1 MNPNS
6 QFQLAGLLIGVVV
19 VLAIGAGLAAVLML
33 DSSGGR
39 GNRLPEDF
47 DYDLTKYH
55 NIDPAL
61 VGYRQT
67 KEIPLAVQEA
77 RAIATGPQDRIYVA
91 ADMAIVRCDAGGV
104 TGDRI
109 AMRQRP
115 TCLAVAAGGR
125 IYIGAGDHVEVH
137 RDGASH
143 RWQALGD
150 RAVLTCITPG
160 ENEVFVADAGNKVV
174 WRFDTSG
181 KLLGEIGRRDEQR
194 SVPGFVIPSPYFD
207 CLIGSDGLLR
217 IANPGRHQVAIFTTG
232 GRYEWPLN
240 WGRPTLKIDGF
251 CGCCNPVAL
260 ALLPDGRIV
269 TAEKGIPRVK
279 VYGQLGKF
287 ECVVA
292 GPDLLAPTATSTTET
307 RGPLKLKVV
316 DLAADSQGRIL
327 VLDPGAKLIR
337 VFEPKTT
344 SQE

>member
-19 VLAIGAGLAAVLML
+19 VLAIAAGLAAVLMI
-33 DSSGGR
+33 DSSGRR
-39 GNRLPEDF
+39 GSGLPEDF

-67 KEIPLAVQEA
+67 GEIPLAVQEA
-77 RAIATGPQDRIYVA
+77 RAIAVGPQDRIYIA
-91 ADMAIVRCDAGGV
+91 ADKAILLCDAGGV
-104 TGDRI
+104 IRHRI
-109 AMRQRP
+109 TLDQRP
-115 TCLAVAAGGR
+115 TCLAVAGDGR
-125 IYIGAGDHVEVH
+125 IYVGMKDHVEVYQ
-137 RDGASH
+137 GGSLH
-143 RWQALGD
+143 RWQGLGD
-150 RAVLTCITPG
+150 RAVLTCIAPG

-174 WRFDTSG
+174 WRFDTAG
-181 KLLGEIGRRDEQR
+181 KLLGEIGRRDEEKA
-194 SVPGFVIPSPYFD
+194 VPGFVIPSPYFD

-217 IANPGRHQVAIFTTG
+217 IANPGRHRVEIFTAD
-232 GRYEWPLN
+232 GRYEWPLA

-251 CGCCNPVAL
+251 CGCCNPAAL

-269 TAEKGIPRVK
+269 TGEKGIPRVK
-279 VYGQLGKF
+279 IYGQLGKF

-292 GPDLLAPTATSTTET
+292 GPDVLAPTATSTTET

-344 SQE
+344 SQK